1 MQKYWS
7 TDNMRI
13 NKVTSGDVNWHEGNK
28 YDIALGKIY
37 TLNAMGDRT
46 KVDVFIRDRQG
57 NIQYRVG
64 DGRQIGN
71 FHPVW
76 VSWNGERVTVEEMLK

>member
-1 MQKYWS
+1 
-7 TDNMRI
+7 MRI
-13 NKVTSGDVNWHEGNK
+13 EKVPPGDVRWHEGNK
-28 YDIALGKIY
+28 YDIALGEIY

-46 KVDVFIRDRQG
+46 KVDVFIRDHQG

-71 FHPVW
+71 FHPIW
-76 VSWNGERVTVEEMLK
+76 ISWNGEKVTIEKMLR

>member
-1 MQKYWS
+1 
-7 TDNMRI
+7 MRI
-13 NKVTSGDVNWHEGNK
+13 KKVPPGDVRWHEGNK
-28 YDIALGKIY
+28 YDIALGEIY
-37 TLNAMGDRT
+37 TLIAMGDRT
-46 KVDVFIRDRQG
+46 KVDVFIRDHQG

-76 VSWNGERVTVEEMLK
+76 IS

>member
-1 MQKYWS
+1 
-7 TDNMRI
+7 MRI
-13 NKVTSGDVNWHEGNK
+13 KKVPPGDVRWHEGNK
-28 YDIALGKIY
+28 YDIALGEIY

-46 KVDVFIRDRQG
+46 KVDVFIRDHQG

-76 VSWNGERVTVEEMLK
+76 INWNGEKVTVEEMLR

>member
-1 MQKYWS
+1 
-7 TDNMRI
+7 MRI
-13 NKVTSGDVNWHEGNK
+13 GKVPPGDVRWHKGNK
-28 YDIALGKIY
+28 YDIALGEIY

-46 KVDVFIRDRQG
+46 KVDVFIRDHQG

-76 VSWNGERVTVEEMLK
+76 ISWNGEKVTIEEMLRAHKP